1 FTQDKAYLASG
12 AGIVLQS
19 ESQKEYA
26 EICAKRKALLVAFEN
41 LKKENQ

>member
-1 FTQDKAYLASG
+1 
-12 AGIVLQS
+12 
-19 ESQKEYA
+19 QKEYA

>member
-1 FTQDKAYLASG
+1 
-12 AGIVLQS
+12 
-19 ESQKEYA
+19 EYA

>member
-1 FTQDKAYLASG
+1 
-12 AGIVLQS
+12 
-19 ESQKEYA
+19 KEYA

>member
-1 FTQDKAYLASG
+1 
-12 AGIVLQS
+12 
-19 ESQKEYA
+19 YA